1 MISSSIV
8 PAVIPTS
15 LPHLKELLAQLGP
28 IPELHL
34 DVVDGVFVS
43 NISWPYNQNDTSL
56 QSVRTILDVYT
67 LEVDLMV
74 VDPQTAAESWIR
86 EGADRL
92 VFHTETI
99 SAADFKLFADR
110 TNVTVGISAK
120 NATSFEELE
129 PYLVTADF
137 VQVMG
142 IAEIGAQ
149 GQPFD
154 NRALER
160 ITTLQERYPNLALS
174 LDGSVN
180 SATLVNLLKLNLD
193 RYIMGSAVMTA
204 PDPYAAYE
212 AFSKQARSS
221 QQG

>member
-1 MISSSIV
+1 MISSPIV

-15 LPHLKELLAQLGP
+15 LAHLRAQLVALGS

-34 DVVDGVFVS
+34 DVVDGVFVP
-43 NISWPYNQNDTSL
+43 NISWPYTENDTSL
-56 QSVRTILDVYT
+56 QSVRTVLDAYT

-74 VDPQTAAESWIR
+74 SNPLPAAHSWIA

-92 VFHTETI
+92 VFHVETI
-99 SAADFKLFADR
+99 SAADFKQFADR
-110 TNVTVGISAK
+110 VSVTVGIAA
-120 NATSFEELE
+120 NNDTAFEELE
-129 PYLVTADF
+129 QYFPAADF

-142 IAEIGAQ
+142 IAQIGAQ

-154 NRALER
+154 TRARKR
-160 ITTLQERYPNLALS
+160 IATLRERYPNLALS

-180 SATLVNLLKLNLD
+180 VQTLSELLALRLD
-193 RYIMGSAVMTA
+193 RYIMGSAIMAVE
-204 PDPYAAYE
+204 DPHRAYE
-212 AFSKQARSS
+212 EFSKQARSS